1 LVEQQL
7 HDKDPL
13 LADETVPEV
22 NPNADIN
29 FSTFAEWHPG
39 QLIATL
45 WL

>member
-7 HDKDPL
+7 QDEDPL

-22 NPNADIN
+22 NPKADIN

-39 QLIATL
+39 QLIETV
-45 WL
+45 